1 MNKER
6 DTLLNSAAAAGVD
19 IIVVSA
25 TGSPLSAIAKDT
37 GTTELAPVGRP
48 TLAPKVILNLAL
60 HWLVIPLKVTKP
72 LPSLWRIHWFPLTAV
87 LVNTTLEPAATVY
100 KAFAVIS
107 MILPP

>member
-60 HWLVIPLKVTKP
+60 H
-72 LPSLWRIHWFPLTAV
+72 
-87 LVNTTLEPAATVY
+87 
-100 KAFAVIS
+100 
-107 MILPP
+107 